1 MKLLLVLLI
10 LGMSFLSSCKQCGQ
24 LITLGESCDPEIVS
38 DATPVPPAPPSPGY
52 TLSSSS
58 VSVAENGGTGT
69 YTIVLNTQ
77 PTDNVT
83 FAITSD
89 NTSQITV
96 SPDNVTFGS
105 GNYSTAQTIT
115 LTGVNDNIDDDNVNV
130 NILNAISSSDTN
142 YGALDN
148 ITITAINVDD
158 DTIGFSLTGASYT
171 YNEGVA
177 ENWVVR
183 LSTEPTDNV
192 TATISVINATRDN
205 EFTIPSPIVFTP
217 SNYGT
222 NQTLAVT
229 ARQDNETDGTQYAT
243 VKVTLTSNDSKY
255 NNLSS
260 QAPDVA
266 IYDNGTGKQP
276 NDFTSAGN
284 YFVLAVDNN
293 SRLYAWGDDTCGQ
306 ASASLTSESYG
317 FCDYDMDNLSEVSDY
332 GSGQLIPRTAQNSYV
347 IDNSSVGDNSSNV
360 PILTGLTDIGRIASN
375 TSNSCVLFDNRTAVQ
390 QFGRYRMSNHI
401 HAVSNNWLRQN
412 SFTAIDIDCGYEHAA
427 IILDNGSVVS
437 WGYSRLGATGNGDST
452 IYGWNGGIIIS
463 GDVKDLALGNN
474 HSCFLGTNGI
484 AVCAGKDTKK
494 ELGSSTDTS
503 NGCGAGVNCS
513 ASVLTVEGFTNIVQ
527 IDAGTQHT
535 VGLLDNGSAIC
546 WGEASSGQCGIG
558 TTPSYVN
565 PPAIMTTA
573 PANILKVYAN
583 NAKTCVVTNKYK
595 TLHCAGAA
603 FVGSSS
609 SVAEASFVEVPM
621 PSQFTSNHII
631 KDVSITSG
639 GGCVMTSQITDL
651 TDRDMFC
658 WGSWSTV
665 LGNGVQATPVRTPMP
680 VATPFN

>member
-1 MKLLLVLLI
+1 MKFLLALII
-10 LGMSFLSSCKQCGQ
+10 LGMTFLSGCKQCGSA
-24 LITLGESCDPEIVS
+24 ITFSDTCDPEIVS
-38 DATPVPPAPPSPGY
+38 DATPVAPTPPSPGY
-52 TLSSSS
+52 TISSSS
-58 VSVAENGGTGT
+58 VNVAENGGTGT
-69 YTIVLNTQ
+69 YTIVLNTE
-77 PTDNVT
+77 PTATVT

-96 SPDNVTFGS
+96 APASVSFGS
-105 GNYSTAQTIT
+105 GNYSIAQTIT

-130 NILNAISSSDTN
+130 NILNAISSTDTT
-142 YGALDN
+142 YGTLDN
-148 ITITAINVDD
+148 TTITAVNVDD
-158 DTIGFSLTGASYT
+158 DTKGYELRNAAYT
-171 YNEGVA
+171 YNEGGSQ
-177 ENWVVR
+177 NWTVK
-183 LSTEPTDNV
+183 LLTEPVDNV
-192 TATISVINATRDN
+192 TATISVTSSTKDN
-205 EFTIPSPIVFTP
+205 ELTLPSPVVFTP

-222 NQTLAVT
+222 TQTLSIT
-229 ARQDNETDGTQYAT
+229 ARQDNEIDGTQYAT

-260 QAPDVA
+260 STPDAA

-276 NDFTSAGN
+276 NNYTSAGN

-293 SRLYAWGDDTCGQ
+293 NRLYAWGDDTCGQ
-306 ASASLTSESYG
+306 ASGLTAETYG
-317 FCDYDMDNLSEVSDY
+317 YCDVDQDNTSKTSDY
-332 GSGQLIPRTAQNSYV
+332 GSGQLIPRTAENSYV

-360 PILTGLTDIGRIASN
+360 PILTGLTNIGRIASN
-375 TSNSCVLFDNRTAVQ
+375 TSNSCVLYDNRTAVQ

-401 HAVSNNWLRQN
+401 HANSNNWLRQN
-412 SFTAIDIDCGYEHAA
+412 SFTAKDIDCGYEHAA
-427 IILDNGSVVS
+427 IILDNGSVVTY
-437 WGYSRLGATGNGDST
+437 GYGRLGALGNSDRT
-452 IYGWNGGIIIS
+452 VYGWNGGVIIP
-463 GDVKDLALGNN
+463 GNVMDLALGNN

-484 AVCAGKDTKK
+484 AVCAGKDINK

-513 ASVLTVEGFTNIVQ
+513 ATLLAVEGFTNIVQ
-527 IDAGTQHT
+527 IDAGAQHT

-558 TTPSYVN
+558 STPSYVN

-583 NAKTCVVTNKYK
+583 GSKTCVVTNKYK
-595 TLHCAGAA
+595 TLHCSGPS
-603 FVGSSS
+603 FVGDGSSTTS
-609 SVAEASFVEVPM
+609 SSFVEVSM

-658 WGSWSTV
+658 WGSWSSV
-665 LGNGVQATPVRTPMP
+665 LGNGVQAVPVRTPMP
-680 VATPFN
+680 VAAPFN

>member
-1 MKLLLVLLI
+1 MKFLLI
-10 LGMSFLSSCKQCGQ
+10 LLIVGMSFLSGCKQCGRSV
-24 LITLGESCDPEIVS
+24 TFGECDPEIVS
-38 DATPVPPAPPSPGY
+38 DTTPVPPAPPSPGY

-96 SPDNVTFGS
+96 APASVSFGS

-158 DTIGFSLTGASYT
+158 DTRGYSLTGASYT

-192 TATISVINATRDN
+192 TATISITKSTRDN

-293 SRLYAWGDDTCGQ
+293 NRLWGFGDDSCGRS
-306 ASASLTSESYG
+306 SASLTSESYG
-317 FCDYDMDNLSEVSDY
+317 FCDYDMDNLSKVSDY
-332 GSGQLIPRTAQNSYV
+332 GSGQIVFRTA
-347 IDNSSVGDNSSNV
+347 DNSSVGDNSSNV
-360 PILTGLTDIGRIASN
+360 PILTGLTNIGRIASN

-390 QFGRYRMSNHI
+390 CGGRYRMSNHP
-401 HAVSNNWLRQN
+401 HAVTNNWTRQN
-412 SFTAIDIDCGYEHAA
+412 SFTAKDIDVGYEHVA
-427 IILDNGSVVS
+427 IILDNGSVVT
-437 WGYSRLGATGNGDST
+437 WGYGRLGALGNSDRT
-452 IYGWNGGIIIS
+452 IYGWNGGIIIP
-463 GDVKDLALGNN
+463 GNVKDLALGSN

-513 ASVLTVEGFTNIVQ
+513 ASLLAVEGFTNIVQ

-546 WGEASSGQCGIG
+546 WGEASSGQCGIS

-583 NAKTCVVTNKYK
+583 GSKTCVVTNKYK

-603 FVGSSS
+603 FVGDGSST
-609 SVAEASFVEVPM
+609 AQASFVEVQM

-658 WGSWSTV
+658 WGSWSSV